1 MRVGFGTDTHRLIRG
16 RELIIGGVHVPFD
29 RGLAGHSDADVLA
42 HAVTDAILGAA
53 GMGDIGHHFPD
64 SEARYKDA
72 DSIGLLAE
80 AMQMV
85 SAGFEVAN
93 IDATVVAQAPRLEPY
108 IRQMS
113 GNIAQAVGAQG
124 RVNIK
129 ATTTEGLGFEG
140 SGQGITA
147 YAVCLLQEV

>member
-1 MRVGFGTDTHRLIRG
+1 MRIGFGTDTHRLIRG
-16 RELIIGGVHVPFD
+16 RKLILGGVHVPFD

-53 GMGDIGHHFPD
+53 GMGDIGRHFPD
-64 SEARYKDA
+64 SDAQYKDA
-72 DSIGLLAE
+72 NSIELLAE

-85 SAGFEVAN
+85 SAGYEVVN
-93 IDATVVAQAPRLEPY
+93 IDATVVAQAPKLAPY
-108 IRQMS
+108 IEQMC
-113 GNIAQAVGAQG
+113 GNIAQAVNAHG

-140 SGQGITA
+140 ESQGITA